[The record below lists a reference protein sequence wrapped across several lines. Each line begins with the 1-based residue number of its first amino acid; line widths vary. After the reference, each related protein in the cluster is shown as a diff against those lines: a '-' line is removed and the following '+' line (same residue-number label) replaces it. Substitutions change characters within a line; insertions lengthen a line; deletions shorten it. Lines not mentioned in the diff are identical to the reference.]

1 MSWRSSVFRTFP
13 AADVCVSAGRGFWL
27 VELRG
32 LEPLAFSL
40 REGLLHAPRNPRC
53 ISGRRPLTWAF
64 DRRPVQQTPGSYPVS
79 SVCLGEY
86 VEDFWRPAA
95 RSHPRARLPRR
106 GRSGVQTLLLTLP
119 KRRRA
124 RWRPSASIQRGA
136 RLGAGSRP
144 TVSWTMVPRTRFRVS
159 PNAFSSRALGNAG
172 TDQLDARSHQLPRE
186 FVLHTQHP
194 TAQFVI
200 GPDGAVQLYRGAA
213 QLPTRADRR

>member
-1 MSWRSSVFRTFP
+1 MQVR
-13 AADVCVSAGRGFWL
+13 RGVTL

-32 LEPLAFSL
+32 FEPLTFSL
-40 REGLLHAPRNPRC
+40 RGGLLHAPRNSRC

-64 DRRPVQQTPGSYPVS
+64 DRRRVQQTPGSYPVS

-106 GRSGVQTLLLTLP
+106 
-119 KRRRA
+119 A
-124 RWRPSASIQRGA
+124 
-136 RLGAGSRP
+136 GAGCKLFCSHFRGGADQGGGHLRPFSEELVSEPGSRL

-194 TAQFVI
+194 TAQLVI
-200 GPDGAVQLYRGAA
+200 GPDGAVQLY
-213 QLPTRADRR
+213 